1 MLFRKQLFLG
11 RAIRDAII
19 FWFSI
24 ALVSLFA
31 GFVGGGFRSSYLPQP
46 NEFII
51 PQKQTIVLQER
62 DAMNMARASEI
73 KDVLG
78 SVRQSMVAIYAW
90 KPNKAAPYALSS
102 MPQAAQFVSY
112 ALVVTNDGWL
122 VASGDISKKPA
133 ALSAL
138 SADARIFSVEQVVTD
153 ASAGYTFLKISAKN
167 LKAIEFSSSSD
178 PLATEDGYLISDFET
193 IDRIV
198 VSRPRYA
205 DRNTAQEAIMSSAT
219 LRNKLHNPNTPYPLQ
234 CMPVVRNER
243 TVLGCTTEKGIRSF
257 RYLQRSLS
265 ELLRKGTVQRPAF
278 DISYIDLSYEPIPL
292 HRIYRNG
299 ALVALDEQT
308 TGRKKTLLQNGD
320 IVLSVNKENIDN
332 NRNFGELIAQYSP
345 GDSVI
350 LRIARK
356 EREQEITI
364 ILN

>member
-1 MLFRKQLFLG
+1 MILRKQFFLG
-11 RAIRDAII
+11 RTIRDAII

-24 ALVSLFA
+24 AVVSLFA
-31 GFVGGGFRSSYLPQP
+31 GFVGGGFRTLYLPQP
-46 NEFII
+46 NETIT

-62 DAMNMARASEI
+62 NVMNTTRASEI
-73 KDVLG
+73 RDVIG

-90 KPNKAAPYALSS
+90 KPNKTAQYALSS
-102 MPQAAQFVSY
+102 APLAAQFVSY

-122 VASGDISKKPA
+122 VTSGDISKKPA
-133 ALSAL
+133 TLSAI

-167 LKAIEFSSSSD
+167 MKAIEFSSSSD

-193 IDRIV
+193 IERVV

-205 DRNTAQEAIMSSAT
+205 DRNTAQDAIISSAT

-265 ELLRKGTVQRPAF
+265 ELLRKGTVQRPTF
-278 DISYIDLSYEPIPL
+278 DIPYIDLSYAPIPL
-292 HRIYRNG
+292 HSIYRNG
-299 ALVALDEQT
+299 AIVTLDERT
-308 TGRKKTLLQNGD
+308 ERKKTLLQNGD
-320 IVLSVNKENIDN
+320 VILSVNGENIDN
-332 NRNFGELIAQYSP
+332 NRNFGELITQYSP

>member
-1 MLFRKQLFLG
+1 MPLRKQLFLD
-11 RAIRDAII
+11 RAVRDAII
-19 FWFSI
+19 FWLSVSV
-24 ALVSLFA
+24 VSLFA
-31 GFVGGGFRSSYLPQP
+31 GFVGGEFRTSYLPQP
-46 NEFII
+46 NELIA

-62 DAMNMARASEI
+62 DAVDSSRASEI
-73 KDVLG
+73 GDVLY
-78 SVRQSMVAIYAW
+78 SVRQSMIAIYAW
-90 KPNKAAPYALSS
+90 KPNKVAPYALSS
-102 MPQAAQFVSY
+102 APLASQFVSY

-122 VASGDISKKPA
+122 VTSDDISKKPA

-138 SADARIFSVEQVVTD
+138 SADARIFSIEQVVAD
-153 ASAGYTFLKISAKN
+153 ASAGYTFLKINAKN

-198 VSRPRYA
+198 VSRSRYA
-205 DRNTAQEAIMSSAT
+205 DRNTTQEAIISSAT

-265 ELLRKGTVQRPAF
+265 ELLRKGTVQRTTF

-299 ALVALDEQT
+299 ALVTLDERI
-308 TGRKKTLLQNGD
+308 GRKKTLLQNGD
-320 IVLSVNKENIDN
+320 IILSVNGENIDN
-332 NRNFGELIAQYSP
+332 NRNFSELIAQYNP
-345 GDSVI
+345 GDSVV